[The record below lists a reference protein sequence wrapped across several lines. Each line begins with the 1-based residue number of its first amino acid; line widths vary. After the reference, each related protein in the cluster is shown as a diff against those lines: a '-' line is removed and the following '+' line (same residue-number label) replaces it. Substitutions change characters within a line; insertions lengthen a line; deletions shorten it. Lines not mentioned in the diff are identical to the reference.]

1 MTLSRNLGTLTRR
14 WVVSLLDTRLTPCAL
29 TTLSLRL
36 PHVRSSRASRGLS
49 APKPTFG
56 SSTARN
62 TSSEICLRTV
72 SAGTSYFQSRLDF
85 HPYTQ
90 VNPEICTSSRLRSST
105 PLSKGFDLPRNRSAG
120 FGYRGPD
127 SRRAHPLPRKLR
139 RFGFPSASPLNGL
152 TSPGPGTPWPI
163 FRNGRYNTAYAF
175 MPYQSVANW
184 FHVLFTS
191 RQGYFAAFTHATT
204 ALSVSGSV

>member
-1 MTLSRNLGTLTRR
+1 MTLSRNFGTLTRR
-14 WVVSLLDTRLTPCAL
+14 WVVSLLHARLTPCAL

-36 PHVRSSRASRGLS
+36 LHVRSLTTSRGLS
-49 APKPTFG
+49 APKPVI
-56 SSTARN
+56 SRSTAQDA
-62 TSSEICLRTV
+62 SSEIWLRPV

-90 VNPEICTSSRLRSST
+90 VTPEICTSSRLRSST
-105 PLSKGFDLPRNRSAG
+105 PLSKGFNLPRNRSAG

-139 RFGFPSASPLNGL
+139 RFGFPTASRFKRL
-152 TSPGPGTPWPI
+152 TSPSPGTPWPI
-163 FRNGRYNTAYAF
+163 FRNGRYDAAYAF
-175 MPYQSVANW
+175 TPYQSVVSW

-191 RQGYFAAFTHATT
+191 RQGCFAAFTHATT
-204 ALSVSGSV
+204 ALSVSRSV